1 MWLGPN
7 GVVSRRLNDGDHT
20 VQRRLDGV
28 ALGQRQSALRAL
40 GGSPGPC
47 ASREAAWLPGMD
59 CCGGGSEVSGGRSSA
74 VYGQGAVVH

>member
-1 MWLGPN
+1 MVWLAGGLTTATTPC
-7 GVVSRRLNDGDHT
+7 GARLA
-20 VQRRLDGV
+20 RV

-47 ASREAAWLPGMD
+47 ASREAAGLPGMD
-59 CCGGGSEVSGGRSSA
+59 RCGGGEVSGGRSSA